1 MARTQAYHKSAI
13 IYNERLAEA
22 AEALVPELED
32 EEVKKWCTSVGK
44 QHRFHAKRHRM
55 ALNKLLLK
63 EQAPPVE
70 QIMDGLDVPEPKE
83 TDVNEVADILEPQ
96 QPEVDGNPALTDG
109 CSPHHNPTLPTC
121 EFNPTNKVEE
131 VSNG

>member
-22 AEALVPELED
+22 AEELAPTLED
-32 EEVKKWCTSVGK
+32 EEVRKWCTSVGK
-44 QHRFHAKRHRM
+44 QHRFHAKRHRS

-70 QIMDGLDVPEPKE
+70 QIADGLDVPDMEEPSPDE
-83 TDVNEVADILEPQ
+83 IVDILETQ
-96 QPEVDGNPALTDG
+96 TAGVENALSDG
-109 CSPHHNPTLPTC
+109 CSPYHDPTRPEC
-121 EFNPTNKVEE
+121 EFYPSDKQNE